1 MPAAAQSTIVDDH
14 ALREV
19 KTCVASTRGMR
30 VNAWFAIAI
39 VLIGAMAG
47 LAGMFLALLL
57 HAIQHVAY
65 GYDLGRVASPESFLQ
80 AVTAA
85 PPIRRVAVLTLCGAL
100 AGGGW
105 WAVRRFGK
113 PLVSVNAAVGKDAPG
128 PHMPAIATMA
138 HALLQIVT
146 VALGSPLGREVAPRE
161 IGALL
166 ATRLASGLKL
176 SADETRIAI
185 ACGAGAGLAAVYNVP
200 LGGAAFVLEVLLQTV
215 APRAVAASLG
225 ASVLAST
232 IAWIGLGDVTQ
243 YSVPLLQ
250 IDMPLVVA
258 AVMIGPV
265 FGIAAYAFRSIT
277 RKATSRALH
286 GWKMVPWSIAVFLII
301 GLIATQFPQLPGNG
315 KGPSQLGFGGDLSFS
330 LAANLLVLKLL
341 AIVAALRVGAAG
353 GLLTPSLTIGALLAT
368 VLCGVWNLILP
379 GVSVAGFAIVG
390 GAAFLA
396 SSMNM
401 PLTAILLTLEF
412 TRVSHDFCVPI
423 ILAVAGATAALRACT
438 SLASDTMSPDLS
450 QSTSLVPE
458 GRSWQR
464 F

>member
-1 MPAAAQSTIVDDH
+1 MMTGPARSTIVDDQ

-30 VNAWFAIAI
+30 ADAWFAIAI

-65 GYDLGRVASPESFLQ
+65 GYDLGTIVSPESFLQ
-80 AVTAA
+80 GITAA
-85 PPIRRVAVLTLCGAL
+85 APIRRVAVLTLCGAV

-105 WAVRRFGK
+105 WAIHRFGN

-128 PHMPAIATMA
+128 PRMPAITTMA

-161 IGALL
+161 FGALL
-166 ATRLASGLKL
+166 ATRLASRLQL

-200 LGGAAFVLEVLLQTV
+200 LGGAAFVLEVLLETV
-215 APRAVAASLG
+215 APRAVAAALG

-232 IAWIGLGDVTQ
+232 IAWIGLGDVPQ
-243 YSVPLLQ
+243 YSVPPLQ
-250 IDMPLVVA
+250 IDMPIVVA
-258 AVMIGPV
+258 AVITGPV

-277 RKATSRALH
+277 RKAISRVLY
-286 GWKMVPWSIAVFLII
+286 GWKMVPGSVAVFLII

-315 KGPSQLGFGGDLSFS
+315 KGPSQLGFDGDLSGS

-353 GLLTPSLTIGALLAT
+353 GVLTPSLTIGALLAT

-412 TRVSHDFCVPI
+412 TRVSHDFCMPI
-423 ILAVAGATAALRACT
+423 FLAVAGSIAALRACT
-438 SLASDTMSPDLS
+438 SLASHAMSPRPVAIDRPC
-450 QSTSLVPE
+450 T
-458 GRSWQR
+458 
-464 F
+464 